1 MKRNMKRNMS
11 RNASRRGTVLLAVLW
26 SISLVSALAMAA
38 AVTFRGYAG
47 VMAVERD
54 RVQADALLTAGLE
67 LAAGTIESLGDAPLA
82 ELETMLALGTG
93 AVRVRLDDEGGRI
106 DIGAAPLEL
115 LAALL
120 RSVGA
125 PPGAAKDV
133 AQRIVDRRDGGRAA
147 RPDATRRS
155 ANVVPRRAGTGQPF
169 SDIRQLQS
177 IPGMAPDWIV
187 AMTPLITIYGSETVN
202 PLTAP
207 PGVIA
212 ALPGFDGARLDAFLR
227 TRRSFP
233 ADADRLMQIA
243 GAAQAVLAVKPQ
255 RVATVE
261 LSARLSSGY
270 AAAARAVIAVLPQD
284 SEPYRVLAWMPLPDE
299 IARR

>member
-1 MKRNMKRNMS
+1 MKCNMKRNMS

-26 SISLVSALAMAA
+26 AISLVSALAMAA

-125 PPGAAKDV
+125 PPNAAKDV
-133 AQRIVDRRDGGRAA
+133 AQRIVDRRDGGRP

-155 ANVVPRRAGTGQPF
+155 ANVVPRRAGNGQPF
-169 SDIRQLQS
+169 ADIRQLQS
-177 IPGMAPDWIV
+177 IPGMVPDWIV

-212 ALPGFDGARLDAFLR
+212 ALPGFDGARFDAFLR

-243 GAAQAVLAVKPQ
+243 GAAQAYLAVKPQ

-284 SEPYRVLAWMPLPDE
+284 SEPYRVLAWTPLPDE
-299 IARR
+299 TARR